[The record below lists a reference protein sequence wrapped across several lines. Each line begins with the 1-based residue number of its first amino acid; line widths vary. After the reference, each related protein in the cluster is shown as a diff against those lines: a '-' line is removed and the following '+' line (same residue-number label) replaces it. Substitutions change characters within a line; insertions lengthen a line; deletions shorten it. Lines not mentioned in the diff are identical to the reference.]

1 MIIPTMGLRFEWIKG
16 ERSLIHRSL
25 VHRSLITFITL
36 LSLLNTACERSP
48 SETETGTETGTET
61 ETETG
66 TEDPDA
72 PNEREEGW
80 GYYQDSDFYL
90 EESHTSIIRQIL
102 FLQEEEPGVVAG
114 FNLDGRVSED
124 DDEVTCGHSDLE
136 DPEGRG
142 GIDNQFATLF
152 RLLSVIVEDTPQVA
166 IQGAINEGR
175 VLMMVEL
182 LGVDSLQNDDDVT
195 LRIFR
200 ASGRPL
206 VGNQGLIAP
215 YQTFYRDYDF
225 PMSEVSGVQIR
236 NGELQAGPVDFEIP
250 MDVLDANFPMTVLNG
265 QVRMK
270 FSEDGSFSGLIGGS
284 VNIDQVL
291 DEFAIVVSGN
301 EDDLVRPIFKANAD
315 MGFIDGE
322 CQELSLAFEVNGHIA
337 YAVHQR

>member
-1 MIIPTMGLRFEWIKG
+1 MIIPTTGLRFEWIKG

-36 LSLLNTACERSP
+36 LSSFEYRLREGRLQKQR
-48 SETETGTETGTET
+48 TGTETEQRQNRDRT

-182 LGVDSLQNDDDVT
+182 LGVDSLQN
-195 LRIFR
+195 
-200 ASGRPL
+200 
-206 VGNQGLIAP
+206 
-215 YQTFYRDYDF
+215 
-225 PMSEVSGVQIR
+225 
-236 NGELQAGPVDFEIP
+236 
-250 MDVLDANFPMTVLNG
+250 
-265 QVRMK
+265 
-270 FSEDGSFSGLIGGS
+270 
-284 VNIDQVL
+284 
-291 DEFAIVVSGN
+291 
-301 EDDLVRPIFKANAD
+301 
-315 MGFIDGE
+315 
-322 CQELSLAFEVNGHIA
+322 
-337 YAVHQR
+337 